1 MIERKIQKID
11 ATDVSFGRLATKV
24 ANILRGKIKIDYTPH
39 IDNGDFVI
47 VENLN
52 SVKITGD
59 KMNQRE
65 YINHSGWI
73 GGLRKRLMKD
83 VSKEE
88 AFKIAVFEML
98 PNNKTRK
105 AVMKRL
111 SFKN

>member
-24 ANILRGKIKIDYTPH
+24 AGILRGKVKIDYVPH

-47 VENLN
+47 IENLE
-52 SVKITGD
+52 SIKITG
-59 KMNQRE
+59 KKLTQRE

-73 GGLRKRLMKD
+73 GGLRRRLMKD
-83 VSKEE
+83 ISKEE

-98 PNNKTRK
+98 PDNKTRK